1 MKTLIAYFS
10 WSGNTKEIVDELNKE
25 FKFDIIKIERLFPY
39 SKDYQTTAYV
49 EAKEEWEKR
58 LTPDIKK
65 INVDLNNYERIL
77 LFFPIWWYTTPMPV
91 ATFVS
96 KNLTNYKG
104 EVLVFANSY
113 TNDPLYM
120 ANSIKDLKALNT
132 NLNIKEGLLN
142 KPINEHIKIIKEE
155 I

>member
-10 WSGNTKEIVDELNKE
+10 WSGNTKAIVDELNKE
-25 FKFDIIKIERLFPY
+25 FNFDIVKIERLYPY
-39 SKDYQTTAYV
+39 SKDYQTLAYV

-65 INVDLNNYERIL
+65 IDVDLNNYERIL
-77 LFFPIWWYTTPMPV
+77 LFFPIWWYTAPMPV
-91 ATFVS
+91 ATFIS
-96 KNLTNYKG
+96 KNLKNYKG
-104 EVLVFANSY
+104 EVVLFANSY
-113 TNDPLYM
+113 TNDSLYM
-120 ANSIKDLKALNT
+120 TNSINDLKKLNT

-142 KPINEHIKIIKEE
+142 KSINEHIKKIKEE